1 MLDVVV
7 GKVRSV
13 RVPVM
18 AGDMRSVTNDE
29 VTEVSQESPKGEA
42 DTVGPC
48 HQVPSQFC
56 AAFLLF
62 DHLGSQDDGQ
72 RPEQPV

>member
-29 VTEVSQESPKGEA
+29 VTEVSQESP
-42 DTVGPC
+42 
-48 HQVPSQFC
+48 
-56 AAFLLF
+56 
-62 DHLGSQDDGQ
+62 
-72 RPEQPV
+72 

>member
-1 MLDVVV
+1 M
-7 GKVRSV
+7 RSV

-29 VTEVSQESPKGEA
+29 VTEVSQESSKGEA
-42 DTVGPC
+42 DTVGAC
-48 HQVPSQFC
+48 HQVPSQLR

-72 RPEQPV
+72 RPEQSV

>member
-1 MLDVVV
+1 M
-7 GKVRSV
+7 RRV

-29 VTEVSQESPKGEA
+29 VTEVGQQSPQGEA

-48 HQVPSQFC
+48 HQVPSQLR

-62 DHLGSQDDGQ
+62 DHLGSQDDRQ
-72 RPEQPV
+72 RPEQSV